1 MSHYKYRCFL
11 KVKMPT
17 LDIKQIIGIGI
28 ISLLILGIGAGVYL
42 VQRQQTLKGRAVTP
56 PGNFVTAFEIRE
68 GTAGGRLVSCDPSA
82 VIPTCTTR
90 TLDINVRVA
99 TTEPL
104 LP

>member
-1 MSHYKYRCFL
+1 MFNTIASL
-11 KVKMPT
+11 GT
-17 LDIKQIIGIGI
+17 KQIIGIIAAAVLI
-28 ISLLILGIGAGVYL
+28 IGIGAGVYL
-42 VQRQQTLKGRAVTP
+42 VQRQQTLKSRATVVPP

-68 GTAGGRLVSCDPSA
+68 GTAGGSLVNCNPNASPY
-82 VIPTCTTR
+82 PECTTR

>member
-1 MSHYKYRCFL
+1 MSHYKYSHFF

-42 VQRQQTLKGRAVTP
+42 VQRQQTLKSRAVVE
-56 PGNFVTAFEIRE
+56 PGGWARAFEMTDAS
-68 GTAGGRLVSCDPSA
+68 GSA
-82 VIPTCTTR
+82 IPCAYSTNPPTCTTPS
-90 TLDINVRVA
+90 LDINVRVA
-99 TTEPL
+99 TTAPL